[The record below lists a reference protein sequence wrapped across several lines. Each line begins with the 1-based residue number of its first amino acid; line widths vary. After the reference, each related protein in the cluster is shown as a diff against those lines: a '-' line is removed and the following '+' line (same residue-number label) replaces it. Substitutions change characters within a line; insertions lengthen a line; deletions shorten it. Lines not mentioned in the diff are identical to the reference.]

1 MLFRIS
7 VVFDGL
13 AFALCLA
20 SQPGE
25 SRMKNAHATENVTER
40 IAEGKYFLI
49 WIGLWIVALLGLLP
63 R

>member
-1 MLFRIS
+1 MAGMFFRIS
-7 VVFDGL
+7 GVFDGL

-25 SRMKNAHATENVTER
+25 SAMKNARATDDVT
-40 IAEGKYFLI
+40 EGKYFLI